1 MPSIL
6 LDFLI
11 WLQAAG
17 TAPGAGGGGGGG
29 GGGSPLSGDGGMGCA
44 MQAGLFGVMMVVFYF
59 FLLRPERKRRE
70 EHEEL
75 INSIRKGTKV
85 RTSGGILGE
94 VVTVNDDELVLQIA
108 DRVRINVLRSNVS
121 TVESARK
128 EAKAAA
134 ESSDKKSGSKAEK
147 KKSSNKDDAE
157 AQDGA

>member
-17 TAPGAGGGGGGG
+17 TAPGAGGGGGG

-75 INSIRKGTKV
+75 INSLRKGTKV

-121 TVESARK
+121 TVESVRK
-128 EAKAAA
+128 EAKAA
-134 ESSDKKSGSKAEK
+134 ESSEKKADSKADK
-147 KKSSNKDDAE
+147 KKSSKKDDAE